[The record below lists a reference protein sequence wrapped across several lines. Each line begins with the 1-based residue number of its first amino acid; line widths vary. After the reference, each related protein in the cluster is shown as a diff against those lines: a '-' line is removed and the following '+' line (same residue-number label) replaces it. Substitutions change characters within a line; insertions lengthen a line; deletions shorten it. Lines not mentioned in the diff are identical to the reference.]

1 MATFELDPVF
11 IKALGY
17 LRSKSKDSTDK
28 LKALVDAALNK
39 SSPSLGTSSS
49 SVIAGKL
56 DKVEDSQSADTVG
69 GKSQVEEKAQDVE
82 GRKGSPHGQM
92 SRLMVPGQKERRSPS
107 LSGSSTGRS
116 TPDQPKKQPDKRSLE
131 KLKQDL
137 TDLNKEHKK
146 PKLEKPDPPVVRE
159 GSPPVLK
166 KEQSSDEE
174 EGEEG
179 METSADEFAEEMG
192 LVCVICR
199 QMNVTPG
206 NQLVE
211 CAECHNLYHQDCHR
225 PPVTD
230 SDVNDPRKV
239 WYCQRCARTIR
250 KMNKIQALPP
260 LKASKAQKTKPSAT
274 MSSSREKDH
283 SAVKPKTPDLSTMQ
297 LFKRSETSSMTSS
310 STLSSTSSGSQL
322 TGLASWAANI
332 SGKSSLPKTPTTT
345 KAPTGPFSSAKPAA
359 ATSGKQG
366 LAAMKAAVVS
376 KSSSSGS
383 SSKYLSSSSSVGS
396 SVAKPGSGKP
406 PSSSSVK
413 PSGSGAAKSGGNG
426 GRMLQLPTS
435 QSQDANK
442 RLQMMKKKAAA
453 KMQQK
458 KQNRF

>member
-11 IKALGY
+11 VKALGY
-17 LRSKSKDSTDK
+17 LRSKSKDSTEK

-39 SSPSLGTSSS
+39 SSPSLATS
-49 SVIAGKL
+49 SVITGKL
-56 DKVEDSQSADTVG
+56 DK
-69 GKSQVEEKAQDVE
+69 DVE

-92 SRLMVPGQKERRSPS
+92 NRLMVPGQKERRSPS
-107 LSGSSTGRS
+107 LSGSSAGRS
-116 TPDQPKKQPDKRSLE
+116 TPDPPKKQPDKRSLE

-146 PKLEKPDPPVVRE
+146 PKLEKPDPPTVRE

-166 KEQSSDEE
+166 KEPSSDEE

-239 WYCQRCARTIR
+239 WYCQRCTRTIR

-260 LKASKAQKTKPSAT
+260 LKASKAQKSKPTST
-274 MSSSREKDH
+274 ISSSREKDQA
-283 SAVKPKTPDLSTMQ
+283 SVKPKTPDLSTMQ

-310 STLSSTSSGSQL
+310 STLSSAGSGSQL

-345 KAPTGPFSSAKPAA
+345 KPRPAPSAAP
-359 ATSGKQG
+359 S
-366 LAAMKAAVVS
+366 L
-376 KSSSSGS
+376 
-383 SSKYLSSSSSVGS
+383 L
-396 SVAKPGSGKP
+396 P
-406 PSSSSVK
+406 PPPVNR
-413 PSGSGAAKSGGNG
+413 AW
-426 GRMLQLPTS
+426 LP
-435 QSQDANK
+435 
-442 RLQMMKKKAAA
+442 
-453 KMQQK
+453 
-458 KQNRF
+458 

>member
-56 DKVEDSQSADTVG
+56 DK
-69 GKSQVEEKAQDVE
+69 DVE

>member
-11 IKALGY
+11 VKALGY
-17 LRSKSKDSTDK
+17 LRSKSKDSTEK

-39 SSPSLGTSSS
+39 SSPSLAASSA
-49 SVIAGKL
+49 IAGKL
-56 DKVEDSQSADTVG
+56 DK
-69 GKSQVEEKAQDVE
+69 DVE
-82 GRKGSPHGQM
+82 GRRGSPHGQM

-107 LSGSSTGRS
+107 LSSSSTGRS
-116 TPDQPKKQPDKRSLE
+116 TPEPPKKQPDKRSLE

-146 PKLEKPDPPVVRE
+146 PKLEKPDPPTVRE
-159 GSPPVLK
+159 GSPPALK

-239 WYCQRCARTIR
+239 WYCQRCTRTIR

-274 MSSSREKDH
+274 MSSSREKEH

-310 STLSSTSSGSQL
+310 STLSSTGSGSQL

-345 KAPTGPFSSAKPAA
+345 KAPTGPFSSSKPAA

-396 SVAKPGSGKP
+396 SMAKPGGGSGKP
-406 PSSSSVK
+406 PTSASVK

-458 KQNRF
+458 KQSRF

>member
-11 IKALGY
+11 VKALGY
-17 LRSKSKDSTDK
+17 LRSKSKDSTEK

-39 SSPSLGTSSS
+39 SSPSLATS
-49 SVIAGKL
+49 SVITGKL
-56 DKVEDSQSADTVG
+56 DKVEDSPSADTVG
-69 GKSQVEEKAQDVE
+69 QGKTQVEEKAQDVE

-92 SRLMVPGQKERRSPS
+92 NRLMVPGQKERRSPS
-107 LSGSSTGRS
+107 LSGSGAGRS
-116 TPDQPKKQPDKRSLE
+116 TPDPPKKQPDKRSLE

-146 PKLEKPDPPVVRE
+146 PKLEKPDPPTVRE

-239 WYCQRCARTIR
+239 WYCQRCTRTIR
-250 KMNKIQALPP
+250 KM
-260 LKASKAQKTKPSAT
+260 ASKAQKSKPTST
-274 MSSSREKDH
+274 ISSSREKDQA
-283 SAVKPKTPDLSTMQ
+283 SVKPKTPDLSTMQ

-310 STLSSTSSGSQL
+310 STLSSAGSGSQL

-345 KAPTGPFSSAKPAA
+345 KAPAGPFSSAKPAA
-359 ATSGKQG
+359 AAAGKQG
-366 LAAMKAAVVS
+366 LAAMKAAVTS

-383 SSKYLSSSSSVGS
+383 SSKFLSSGS
-396 SVAKPGSGKP
+396 SGSTGSGMAKLGGGSGKP
-406 PSSSSVK
+406 PSVSSSSVK
-413 PSGSGAAKSGGNG
+413 PSGSGAAKPGGNG

-458 KQNRF
+458 KQSRF

>member
-11 IKALGY
+11 VKALGY
-17 LRSKSKDSTDK
+17 LRSKSKDSTEK

-39 SSPSLGTSSS
+39 SSPSLATS
-49 SVIAGKL
+49 SVITGKL
-56 DKVEDSQSADTVG
+56 DK
-69 GKSQVEEKAQDVE
+69 DVE

-92 SRLMVPGQKERRSPS
+92 NRLMVPGQKERRSPS
-107 LSGSSTGRS
+107 LSGSGAGRS
-116 TPDQPKKQPDKRSLE
+116 TPDPPKKQPDKRSLE

-146 PKLEKPDPPVVRE
+146 PKLEKPDPPTVRE

-239 WYCQRCARTIR
+239 WYCQRCTRTIR

-260 LKASKAQKTKPSAT
+260 LKASKAQKSKPTST
-274 MSSSREKDH
+274 ISSSREKDQA
-283 SAVKPKTPDLSTMQ
+283 SVKPKTPDLSTMQ

-310 STLSSTSSGSQL
+310 STLSSAGSGSQL

-345 KAPTGPFSSAKPAA
+345 KAPAGPFSSAKPAA
-359 ATSGKQG
+359 AAAGKQG
-366 LAAMKAAVVS
+366 LAAMKAAVTS

-383 SSKYLSSSSSVGS
+383 SSKFLSSGS
-396 SVAKPGSGKP
+396 SGSTGSGMAKLGGGSGKP
-406 PSSSSVK
+406 PSVSSSSVK
-413 PSGSGAAKSGGNG
+413 PSGSGAAKPGGNG

-458 KQNRF
+458 KQSRF

>member
-56 DKVEDSQSADTVG
+56 DK
-69 GKSQVEEKAQDVE
+69 DVE

-250 KMNKIQALPP
+250 KM
-260 LKASKAQKTKPSAT
+260 ASKAQKTKPSAT

>member
-11 IKALGY
+11 VKALGY
-17 LRSKSKDSTDK
+17 LRSKSKDSTEK

-39 SSPSLGTSSS
+39 SSPSLAASSA
-49 SVIAGKL
+49 IAGKL
-56 DKVEDSQSADTVG
+56 DKVEDSPSADTVG
-69 GKSQVEEKAQDVE
+69 GKTQVEEKAQDVE
-82 GRKGSPHGQM
+82 GRRGSPHGQM

-107 LSGSSTGRS
+107 LSSSSTGRS
-116 TPDQPKKQPDKRSLE
+116 TPEPPKKQPDKRSLE

-146 PKLEKPDPPVVRE
+146 PKLEKPDPPTVRE
-159 GSPPVLK
+159 GSPPALK

-239 WYCQRCARTIR
+239 WYCQRCTRTIR
-250 KMNKIQALPP
+250 KM
-260 LKASKAQKTKPSAT
+260 ASKAQKTKPSAT
-274 MSSSREKDH
+274 MSSSREKEH

-310 STLSSTSSGSQL
+310 STLSSTGSGSQL

-345 KAPTGPFSSAKPAA
+345 KAPTGPFSSSKPAA

-396 SVAKPGSGKP
+396 SMAKPGGGSGKP
-406 PSSSSVK
+406 PTSASVK

-458 KQNRF
+458 KQSRF

>member
-11 IKALGY
+11 VKALGY

-39 SSPSLGTSSS
+39 SSPSLSTS
-49 SVIAGKL
+49 SVIAGKH
-56 DKVEDSQSADTVG
+56 DKVEDSPSADTVG
-69 GKSQVEEKAQDVE
+69 GKTQVEEKAQDVE

-107 LSGSSTGRS
+107 LSSSSTGRS
-116 TPDQPKKQPDKRSLE
+116 TPEPPKKQPDKRSLE

-146 PKLEKPDPPVVRE
+146 PKLEKPDPPTVRE
-159 GSPPVLK
+159 GSPPALK

-239 WYCQRCARTIR
+239 WYCQRCTRTIR
-250 KMNKIQALPP
+250 KM
-260 LKASKAQKTKPSAT
+260 ASKAQKTKPSAT
-274 MSSSREKDH
+274 MSSSREKEH

-310 STLSSTSSGSQL
+310 STLSSTGSGSQL

-345 KAPTGPFSSAKPAA
+345 KAPTGPFSSSKPAA

-396 SVAKPGSGKP
+396 SMAKPGGGSGKP
-406 PSSSSVK
+406 PTSASVK

-458 KQNRF
+458 KQSRF

>member
-11 IKALGY
+11 VKALGY
-17 LRSKSKDSTDK
+17 LRSKSKDSTEK

-39 SSPSLGTSSS
+39 SSPSLATS
-49 SVIAGKL
+49 SVITGKL
-56 DKVEDSQSADTVG
+56 DK
-69 GKSQVEEKAQDVE
+69 DVE

-92 SRLMVPGQKERRSPS
+92 NRLMVPGQKERRSPS
-107 LSGSSTGRS
+107 LSGSSAGRS
-116 TPDQPKKQPDKRSLE
+116 TPDPPKKQPDKRSLE

-146 PKLEKPDPPVVRE
+146 PKLEKPDPPTVRE

-166 KEQSSDEE
+166 KEPSSDEE

-239 WYCQRCARTIR
+239 WYCQRCTRTIR
-250 KMNKIQALPP
+250 KM
-260 LKASKAQKTKPSAT
+260 ASKAQKSKPTST
-274 MSSSREKDH
+274 ISSSREKDQA
-283 SAVKPKTPDLSTMQ
+283 SVKPKTPDLSTMQ

-310 STLSSTSSGSQL
+310 STLSSAGSGSQL

-345 KAPTGPFSSAKPAA
+345 KPRPAPSAAP
-359 ATSGKQG
+359 S
-366 LAAMKAAVVS
+366 L
-376 KSSSSGS
+376 
-383 SSKYLSSSSSVGS
+383 L
-396 SVAKPGSGKP
+396 P
-406 PSSSSVK
+406 PPPVNR
-413 PSGSGAAKSGGNG
+413 AW
-426 GRMLQLPTS
+426 LP
-435 QSQDANK
+435 
-442 RLQMMKKKAAA
+442 
-453 KMQQK
+453 
-458 KQNRF
+458 